1 MENRLLCIL
10 LALAVFTVPG
20 HSVAQESASGRDQL
34 VQPQLE
40 RASIDEAR
48 INTDDFEFGAYF
60 GLLSIENFGVNNVI
74 GVRAAYHVT
83 ESTFFEMALGVSQG
97 GSTSYERLSGSA
109 KLLTDSDRDYTY
121 YNVSVAFDLLPGEVF
136 VFDRYTFNS
145 AMYVIG
151 GVGSTRF
158 AGDDRFTINMGA
170 GYRLVITDW
179 IALHADVRD
188 HVFRIDLLGGEETTH
203 NLEIHSGVT
212 LFF

>member
-1 MENRLLCIL
+1 MESRFLGIL
-10 LALAVFTVPG
+10 LTFHLFAVSPLSF
-20 HSVAQESASGRDQL
+20 AQESDSGRDQL

-60 GLLSIENFGVNNVI
+60 GLLGIENFGVNTVL
-74 GVRAAYHVT
+74 GMRAAYHVT
-83 ESTFFEMALGVSQG
+83 ESIFFEAALGVSEG
-97 GSTSYERLSGSA
+97 GTTSYERLSGSA

-136 VFDRYTFNS
+136 VFDRYAFNS

-158 AGDDRFTINMGA
+158 GGDDRFTINMGA

-188 HVFRIDLLGGEETTH
+188 HIFKIDLLGGDETTH
-203 NLEIHSGVT
+203 NLEIHGGAT